1 MPDGFMGLK
10 MAERVSTGIELGE
23 SHFRE
28 FKSALNQ
35 ELHPP
40 KPRDAKH
47 SCRDIGETLVA
58 FANAD
63 GGELYVGVEDDGTV
77 SGVIHSETQIQMFLM
92 APTTHVHPDTPLPQ
106 PATSRITIR
115 GKTVLYFQVAKSTG
129 RVHLT
134 SDGRCLQRFDKENR
148 PVPAEHIQYTRQEQ
162 KSREYDR
169 SFVDGANLPDL
180 QLELVDQVSKH
191 IAGGQSPEKFLQYL
205 DLAEYGAEGIHL
217 RRAALLIF
225 ARDIS
230 KWHPKSEV
238 RIVRVSGTALGVGTD
253 YNVGARDDHTIR
265 GNIIHVREKAWET
278 LKTYLVRTKLVEGI
292 FRESLIYPE
301 DACLEALTNAI
312 AHRDYSIEGRGIE
325 IFIYDDRLEIKSPGG
340 LLSSISIDDLRTGK
354 RTHQSRNVYIARVLR
369 ELGYMR
375 EMGEGMLRIFAT
387 MSAVDL
393 VPPELVVDAEKF
405 DIVLHHRSVFSPK
418 DQEWL
423 RAYEGYNLSRDE
435 QRAILLG
442 RDGHLLST
450 NEIVK
455 ALGIIDTDEFR
466 QLIEQLRRK
475 GILYNAL
482 QRGAPTR
489 TALRAAGTKRDVGR
503 YAIRPPDQTEQYR
516 EELIRVLTGLGPRA
530 LLSAVKIKS
539 AAIRLSSSSPYKEN
553 PIQSLKLLGLVDEKM
568 RPLPLLS
575 RLWEARATTFTA
587 PAAAAPVGKVARLA
601 GKIVKLNAIERY
613 GFIRATD
620 GVDYFF
626 HSNDL
631 ADARKWTELSVGAE
645 IAFEISGRVIS
656 GKRPAAKNVEP
667 KSR

>member
-1 MPDGFMGLK
+1 
-10 MAERVSTGIELGE
+10 
-23 SHFRE
+23 
-28 FKSALNQ
+28 
-35 ELHPP
+35 
-40 KPRDAKH
+40 
-47 SCRDIGETLVA
+47 
-58 FANAD
+58 
-63 GGELYVGVEDDGTV
+63 
-77 SGVIHSETQIQMFLM
+77 
-92 APTTHVHPDTPLPQ
+92 
-106 PATSRITIR
+106 
-115 GKTVLYFQVAKSTG
+115 
-129 RVHLT
+129 
-134 SDGRCLQRFDKENR
+134 
-148 PVPAEHIQYTRQEQ
+148 
-162 KSREYDR
+162 
-169 SFVDGANLPDL
+169 
-180 QLELVDQVSKH
+180 
-191 IAGGQSPEKFLQYL
+191 
-205 DLAEYGAEGIHL
+205 
-217 RRAALLIF
+217 
-225 ARDIS
+225 
-230 KWHPKSEV
+230 
-238 RIVRVSGTALGVGTD
+238 
-253 YNVGARDDHTIR
+253 
-265 GNIIHVREKAWET
+265 
-278 LKTYLVRTKLVEGI
+278 
-292 FRESLIYPE
+292 
-301 DACLEALTNAI
+301 
-312 AHRDYSIEGRGIE
+312 
-325 IFIYDDRLEIKSPGG
+325 
-340 LLSSISIDDLRTGK
+340 
-354 RTHQSRNVYIARVLR
+354 
-369 ELGYMR
+369 
-375 EMGEGMLRIFAT
+375 
-387 MSAVDL
+387 L

-455 ALGIIDTDEFR
+455 ALGIIDTDQFR